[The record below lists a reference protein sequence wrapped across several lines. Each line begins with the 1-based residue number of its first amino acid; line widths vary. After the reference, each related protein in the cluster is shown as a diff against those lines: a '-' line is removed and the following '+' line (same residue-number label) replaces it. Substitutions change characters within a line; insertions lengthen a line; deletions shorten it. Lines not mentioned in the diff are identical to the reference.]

1 MRSTRILL
9 INPGSRTHTSTRA
22 VLRFDPPVA
31 LLNLASF
38 LDVHGY
44 EAEVVDTAVEEIDW
58 DKVQRGEY
66 ILIGMTVLIGEFM
79 KNVRSLT
86 AKIRQLNP
94 RTPVCLGGVMAS
106 LFPELLLKEYE
117 ADFVVR
123 YEGEWTLLE
132 LLQHLE
138 GKRPLSDIAGL
149 SWRSG
154 TETGH
159 NAPRFLE
166 NDLDVFPV
174 PRWELL
180 GERCNHMQQPYYL
193 RIMTSK
199 GCPFQCSF
207 CYRHGVE
214 EAIRRQSPSWRYRS
228 ARHVMTEVESLHQS
242 IGARVFTFGD
252 DNFLVRKERA
262 LNIFQSLRA
271 KGFFLEQCIAHIN
284 CLRPEI
290 ITAMGGLV
298 QTVIYALES
307 ASPRLLKL
315 LKKHLDL
322 AQVPE
327 VNRRLFEQ
335 GITTTHNFIIG
346 LPGETD
352 EDLRLNV
359 DLMLKLKQINPFV
372 RALTYLFLPLPF
384 TPLFE
389 HIEKVLGLSIPMT
402 IRDLEEANFDS
413 GNEHAARYR
422 PWLTPERVAFVRQY
436 CHVFNDTFQE
446 NNQELSE
453 QSLEILRAN
462 PRMQTLFRG
471 AEEVR
476 RPKDGYRP
484 YVLDR
489 VLRGETIDLVNDL
502 NAHA

>member
-1 MRSTRILL
+1 MSAKILL
-9 INPGSRTHTSTRA
+9 INPGSRTHTSTRS

-31 LLNLASF
+31 LLNLAGF

-44 EAEVVDTAVEEIDW
+44 KAEVVDTAVEEIDW
-58 DKVQRGEY
+58 DKIRRGDY
-66 ILIGMTVLIGEFM
+66 LLIGMTVFIGEFM
-79 KNVRSLT
+79 KNARSLT
-86 AKIRQLNP
+86 AKIRQLSP
-94 RTPVCLGGVMAS
+94 GTPICLGGVMAS
-106 LFPELLLKEYE
+106 LFPDLLLKEYE
-117 ADFVVR
+117 VDFVVR

-132 LLQHLE
+132 LIQHLE
-138 GKRPLSDIAGL
+138 GKRPLNDLAGL
-149 SWRSG
+149 SWRHG
-154 TETGH
+154 TEITH
-159 NAPRFLE
+159 NGPRFLE

-180 GERCNHMQQPYYL
+180 GEKCNPGQQPYYF

-214 EAIRRQSPSWRYRS
+214 EGIRRQSPSWRYRS
-228 ARHVMTEVESLHQS
+228 ARHVMAEVESLHQS
-242 IGARVFTFGD
+242 TGARVFSFGD

-262 LNIFQSLRA
+262 LSLLRSLRA
-271 KGFFLEQCIAHIN
+271 KGFFLEQCIAHMN
-284 CLRPEI
+284 CLSPEI
-290 ITAMGGLV
+290 ISAMGGVV
-298 QTVIYALES
+298 QTTIYAIES

-327 VNRRLFEQ
+327 INRRLFEQ
-335 GITTTHNFIIG
+335 GITTTHNFIVG

-352 EDLRLNV
+352 EELRLNV
-359 DLMLKLKQINPFV
+359 ELMLKLKQINPFV

-384 TPLFE
+384 TPLYE
-389 HIEKVLGLSIPMT
+389 HVEKALGLNMPKT
-402 IRDLEEANFDS
+402 IQDFEEANFDS
-413 GNEHAARYR
+413 GNEHALRYR
-422 PWLTPERVAFVRQY
+422 PWLTQERMTFLHQY
-436 CHVFNDTFQE
+436 CLVFNDTFQE
-446 NNQELSE
+446 NNQKLSG
-453 QSLEILRAN
+453 QSQEILRAD

-471 AEEVR
+471 AEEAR

-502 NAHA
+502 KAHV